1 MFRRSFIQR
10 ITCGMAASGYAAARG
25 NKTVTY
31 RIEGFSC
38 ITCAVGL
45 DAMLRERKGI
55 VRSNSSYPA
64 GTAVIEFNTDLVTE
78 TQIKA
83 FIEETGFIARS

>member
-1 MFRRSFIQR
+1 
-10 ITCGMAASGYAAARG
+10 MAASGYAVARG

-31 RIEGFSC
+31 RIEGFAC
-38 ITCAVGL
+38 VTCAVGL
-45 DAMLRERKGI
+45 DAILREHSGI

-64 GTAVIEFNTDLVTE
+64 GTTVIEFNTDLVTE

-83 FIEETGFIARS
+83 LIEETGFIVRS

>member
-1 MFRRSFIQR
+1 
-10 ITCGMAASGYAAARG
+10 
-25 NKTVTY
+25 
-31 RIEGFSC
+31 
-38 ITCAVGL
+38 
-45 DAMLRERKGI
+45 MLRERKGI